1 MGSFFQIME
10 FNQEDPKTED
20 GRHFYCGV
28 IYVDVEVL
36 IFLHLFIFIYCS
48 VGIEVSCDSEVRG
61 T

>member
-1 MGSFFQIME
+1 ME